1 VNDLSSVPDRLDVL
15 LPTRL
20 RILVVESHALVA
32 AALGG
37 LLCEP
42 PLAAAVEIVR
52 DGEAALARLDEADF
66 DLVVCE
72 LSVPPRSATAVMSR
86 LAALGCEVPVVL
98 LSDAEEE
105 PLLLD
110 AMTSGAAGFFTKDCP
125 PDEFLNGLTTVLA
138 GHYAVGKTVMP
149 GVVARLARTGKA
161 TGTG

>member
-1 VNDLSSVPDRLDVL
+1 MNQLSHVPGSIGVSVPAS
-15 LPTRL
+15 L

-32 AALGG
+32 AALSG
-37 LLCEP
+37 LLREP

-52 DGEAALARLDEADF
+52 DGEAAIARLDEADF

-86 LAALGCEVPVVL
+86 LAALGCVVPVVL
-98 LSDAEEE
+98 LSDADEE

-125 PDEFLNGLTTVLA
+125 PDEFINGLTTVLG

-161 TGTG
+161 AVNG

>member
-1 VNDLSSVPDRLDVL
+1 VEQLSDLRDGIGVPM
-15 LPTRL
+15 PASL

-42 PLAAAVEIVR
+42 PLAAEVEIVR
-52 DGEAALARLDEADF
+52 DGEAAIARLDEADF

-86 LAALGCEVPVVL
+86 LAALGCVVPVVL

-110 AMTSGAAGFFTKDCP
+110 AMTSLIEP
-125 PDEFLNGLTTVLA
+125 LLIVFLGVI
-138 GHYAVGKTVMP
+138 VGGIVIAMFLPIFKLNE
-149 GVVARLARTGKA
+149 VVSQSKS
-161 TGTG
+161 